1 MPWYITGDGCVMHR
15 DCISSSTAT
24 PLGGTPTYRNDAS
37 CTISIIDTLELTVEY
52 FETELNVDTLTL
64 GGATYSGAIGPKS
77 GRYFGEI
84 SWSSDATIARPGWK
98 LCKKPRSRD
107 YYVQ

>member
-1 MPWYITGDGCVMHR
+1 MIV
-15 DCISSSTAT
+15 SAAAQQ
-24 PLGGTPTYRNDAS
+24 PLLEEPKGNVPYRNDAS